1 MFILYLLLNV
11 MNVQLNSL
19 TAKTCC
25 GFQGGWSKE
34 ATQQFC
40 KMTDN
45 KKLYMTVVSERNN
58 VLQVDLSKPVLD
70 ATKNEV
76 PISIRDALVFLEL
89 AQFITPDSGNIT
101 GNLMQMMSFFLPE
114 CFELC

>member
-1 MFILYLLLNV
+1 
-11 MNVQLNSL
+11 
-19 TAKTCC
+19 
-25 GFQGGWSKE
+25 
-34 ATQQFC
+34 
-40 KMTDN
+40 MTDN

-101 GNLMQMMSFFLPE
+101 GNLMQMMSLFLPE
-114 CFELC
+114 CFKLC

>member
-1 MFILYLLLNV
+1 
-11 MNVQLNSL
+11 
-19 TAKTCC
+19 
-25 GFQGGWSKE
+25 
-34 ATQQFC
+34 
-40 KMTDN
+40 MTDN

-101 GNLMQMMSFFLPE
+101 GNLMQMMSFFSTWLNVLNFANLKIKMHE
-114 CFELC
+114 RFDIKESTSKTKCFEIL

>member
-1 MFILYLLLNV
+1 MFNA
-11 MNVQLNSL
+11 QLNSL
-19 TAKTCC
+19 TTKTFF

-101 GNLMQMMSFFLPE
+101 GNLMQMMSFFFNLTE
-114 CFELC
+114 CFEFC

>member
-1 MFILYLLLNV
+1 
-11 MNVQLNSL
+11 
-19 TAKTCC
+19 
-25 GFQGGWSKE
+25 
-34 ATQQFC
+34 
-40 KMTDN
+40 
-45 KKLYMTVVSERNN
+45 MTVVSERNN

-101 GNLMQMMSFFLPE
+101 GNLMQMMSLFLPE
-114 CFELC
+114 CFEFIIVLIFKSKCLKKFDIKESTSKKNV

>member
-1 MFILYLLLNV
+1 
-11 MNVQLNSL
+11 MNAQINSL
-19 TAKTCC
+19 TTLTYFD
-25 GFQGGWSKE
+25 FQGGWSKE

-40 KMTDN
+40 KMADN

-70 ATKNEV
+70 STKNEV

-101 GNLMQMMSFFLPE
+101 GNLIQMMSFFLPD
-114 CFELC
+114 